1 MLTSEKL
8 ISTPDRE
15 KTYIFYDKVLYIEF
29 DLFRSKKNG
38 LISELFAGIPPNI
51 SRAFRYRNLYF
62 FKDNMFYE
70 FDDISNTLVKSDKF
84 DLTVFGFKC
93 GLIDQIIKRI
103 NRL

>member
-1 MLTSEKL
+1 MRYLELILEKHIYFMIMFCIL
-8 ISTPDRE
+8 SLMSVCLDQR
-15 KTYIFYDKVLYIEF
+15 KTA
-29 DLFRSKKNG
+29 LFQN
-38 LISELFAGIPPNI
+38 LFAGIPPNI

-93 GLIDQIIKRI
+93 GL
-103 NRL
+103 NRSNNKTN